1 MKVVTAAGAIELGTV
16 ETAPTIGV
24 IDYSRRVTDEFGV
37 TTVVQ
42 RGFARRMT
50 VRLAVPFDDVDTIQ
64 RQLAELRATSRR
76 GSPTIASAASPS
88 AGSTKSSRSTMRPR
102 RSAIAR

>member
-1 MKVVTAAGAIELGTV
+1 MKVVTSTGAIELGTV

-37 TTVVQ
+37 TTVVP
-42 RGFARRMT
+42 RRFARSMT

-76 GSPTIASAASPS
+76 GSPTIASAA
-88 AGSTKSSRSTMRPR
+88 
-102 RSAIAR
+102 